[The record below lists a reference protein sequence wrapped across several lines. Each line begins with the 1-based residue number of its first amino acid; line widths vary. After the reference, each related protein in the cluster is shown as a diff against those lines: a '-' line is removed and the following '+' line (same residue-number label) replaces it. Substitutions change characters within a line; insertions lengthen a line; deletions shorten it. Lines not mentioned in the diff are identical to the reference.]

1 MLDEKMTIEKAERLL
16 DIAPGAIRHCRE
28 TVELMKKEMLK
39 ELIPHLLDD
48 EEEQERWKVNA
59 AEQDAGRILD
69 RIFEIA
75 SEHGVGYYLAGKKG
89 E

>member
-1 MLDEKMTIEKAERLL
+1 MLGEKMTIEKAERLL

-39 ELIPHLLDD
+39 ELIPHLL
-48 EEEQERWKVNA
+48 EAEEQERWKVNA
-59 AEQDAGRILD
+59 AEQDARRILD

-75 SEHGVGYYLAGKKG
+75 SEHGVGFYMAGKKG

>member
-16 DIAPGAIRHCRE
+16 DIAPGAFRHCRE

-59 AEQDAGRILD
+59 AEQDARRILD

-75 SEHGVGYYLAGKKG
+75 SEHGVGFYMAANKGK
-89 E
+89 